1 MFDLVM
7 RDLGDVVPAQIGE
20 ERENEVRRTAEGLKS
35 HPTDD
40 LSVWG
45 YVSKFGAVQSHASQ
59 SPDRHVVPLR

>member
-1 MFDLVM
+1 MAFDIVFDLVM

-45 YVSKFGAVQSHASQ
+45 YV
-59 SPDRHVVPLR
+59 R